1 MYVMS
6 LNGEIDWSGPISG
19 IEYFSCTGSIP
30 QPFEVYAAGSA
41 AVVEFKKYKQTGRVA
56 FRKRGGGR

>member
-41 AVVEFKKYKQTGRVA
+41 AVVEFKKYK
-56 FRKRGGGR
+56 